1 MNIDYIMG
9 DRRSKALILLGFI
22 LLNSVLVSAQ
32 STAVETAISCMAC
45 RIMQLVFMIIGMVV
59 TLVVIFAG
67 LKWVGSGEDP
77 DARNQAKSMIIHAI
91 IGLVIIIIAAYA
103 VSWLTGSLMEFQIA
117 DPATA
122 VSGCNTAELCGYS
135 APSS

>member
-59 TLVVIFAG
+59 TLVIIFAG

-77 DARNQAKSMIIHAI
+77 DARNQAKQMIIHAI

-103 VSWLTGSLMEFQIA
+103 VSWLTSSLMEFTIA
-117 DPATA
+117 DPASA
-122 VSGCNTAELCGYS
+122 VSGCDTWCVYS
-135 APSS
+135 GV

>member
-1 MNIDYIMG
+1 MNIDYIME
-9 DRRSKALILLGFI
+9 DRRPKALILLGVI
-22 LLNSVLVSAQ
+22 LLVSLVSAQ

-59 TLVVIFAG
+59 TLVIIFAG

-77 DARNQAKSMIIHAI
+77 DARNQAKQMIIHAI

-103 VSWLTGSLMEFQIA
+103 VSWLTSSLMEFTIA
-117 DPATA
+117 DPAEA
-122 VSGCNTAELCGYS
+122 VSGCGTWCGYTGV
-135 APSS
+135 